1 MLILPTLSFL
11 PFVTLHLVR
20 PVVDL
25 AAEYWVQFLTFHL
38 HDVKHRNIS
47 NAKWNLFILFRQ
59 FPIQNMLY
67 KRFLM
72 KCFWFISL
80 KYKTF
85 HSKLSMNFPGKALI
99 LRHTESHWITAF
111 QFMWEMRL
119 RVERGL
125 RVKAKHLLW
134 HEPENK
140 LIQELNNHSMAVA
153 HSQWNAC
160 AS

>member
-11 PFVTLHLVR
+11 PFVTLHLLR
-20 PVVDL
+20 PVIDL

-38 HDVKHRNIS
+38 HDIKHRNIS

-85 HSKLSMNFPGKALI
+85 HSKLSMNFPGKALF
-99 LRHTESHWITAF
+99 LRHTESLLF
-111 QFMWEMRL
+111 NLWENL
-119 RVERGL
+119 DWVERGL
-125 RVKAKHLLW
+125 RVKAKDLLL